1 MSISQEEKVCT
12 FHNTARTLHCGK
24 MLTVT
29 LCFATNERNIT
40 MTQLT
45 IAVFSNRAKIVIYC
59 EFKPVLP
66 VFPVEGNFG
75 MRLHFVIV

>member
-12 FHNTARTLHCGK
+12 FHNTARTLHFGK
-24 MLTVT
+24 KLTLT

-45 IAVFSNRAKIVIYC
+45 IAAFSNRAKIVIYC

-66 VFPVEGNFG
+66 VFTPRREISECVYI
-75 MRLHFVIV
+75 L